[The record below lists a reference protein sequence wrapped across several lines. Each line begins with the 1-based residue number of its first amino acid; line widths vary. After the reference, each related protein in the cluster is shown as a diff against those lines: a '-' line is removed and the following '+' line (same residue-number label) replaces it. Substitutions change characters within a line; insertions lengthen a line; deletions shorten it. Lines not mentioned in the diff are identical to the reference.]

1 MKKLSALLLAVVM
14 AFGMAGCSDSSSS
27 DSDNESSA
35 KAVQTESS
43 AADSLEDTTETTT
56 TTTAPEVTGSSQAD
70 AAVTSMADE
79 NKPASGDSNDI
90 AASAIEASETSEEDL
105 APIGQWIKTTRY
117 CPTDK
122 IYHTIYTRITKVV
135 SKTDDADYVN
145 KAIELNNSV
154 GSDFY
159 KIDESELKIPD
170 DSELCVMEYEVYVPE
185 DFPRNDW
192 GIISPEVDYS
202 ASNKGGGGIPS
213 ADGASTYIGMG
224 GTTELLTQEK
234 NEYDVGNTYKY
245 VNLFLMVKGY
255 KDYKFTFSSYPEG
268 TKSDNLS
275 SDDSVTA
282 YISAE

>member
-1 MKKLSALLLAVVM
+1 MKKISALLLAVVM
-14 AFGMAGCSDSSSS
+14 AFGMAGCSDSGSS

-35 KAVQTESS
+35 AAVQTESS
-43 AADSLEDTTETTT
+43 AADSSEDATVTTTT
-56 TTTAPEVTGSSQAD
+56 TTTAPAVTESSQAEVAD
-70 AAVTSMADE
+70 TSTADE
-79 NKPASGDSNDI
+79 NKPASVDSNDI
-90 AASAIEASETSEEDL
+90 EPSETSEENL

-117 CPTDK
+117 CATDK

-135 SKTDDADYVN
+135 SKSEDADYVN

-154 GSDFY
+154 GSDFS

-170 DSELCVMEYEVYVPE
+170 DCELCVMEYEVYVPE
-185 DFPRNDW
+185 DFPSDEW
-192 GIISPEVDYS
+192 GIISPDVNYS

-224 GTTELLTQEK
+224 GTTELLTQKK
-234 NEYDVGNTYKY
+234 NEYFVGNTYKY

-268 TKSDNLS
+268 TTSDS
-275 SDDSVTA
+275 SDDAVTA

>member
-1 MKKLSALLLAVVM
+1 MKKISALLLAVVM
-14 AFGMAGCSDSSSS
+14 AFGMAGCSDSGSS

-35 KAVQTESS
+35 AAVQTESS
-43 AADSLEDTTETTT
+43 AADSSEDATATTTT
-56 TTTAPEVTGSSQAD
+56 TTTAPAVTESSQAEVAD
-70 AAVTSMADE
+70 TSTADE
-79 NKPASGDSNDI
+79 NKPAS
-90 AASAIEASETSEEDL
+90 AIEPSETSEENL

-117 CPTDK
+117 CATDK
-122 IYHTIYTRITKVV
+122 VYHTIYTRITKVV
-135 SKTDDADYVN
+135 SKSEDADYVN

-154 GSDFY
+154 GSDFS

-170 DSELCVMEYEVYVPE
+170 DCELCVMEYEVYVPE
-185 DFPRNDW
+185 DFPSDDW
-192 GIISPEVDYS
+192 GIISPDVNYS

-224 GTTELLTQEK
+224 GTTELLTQKK
-234 NEYDVGNTYKY
+234 NEYFVGNTYKY

-268 TKSDNLS
+268 TTSDS
-275 SDDSVTA
+275 SDDAVTA

>member
-1 MKKLSALLLAVVM
+1 MKKISALLLAVVM
-14 AFGMAGCSDSSSS
+14 AFGMAGCSDSGSS
-27 DSDNESSA
+27 DSDKESSA
-35 KAVQTESS
+35 AAVQTESS
-43 AADSLEDTTETTT
+43 AADSSEDATETITT
-56 TTTAPEVTGSSQAD
+56 TTTAAPAVTESSQSEA
-70 AAVTSMADE
+70 ADE

-90 AASAIEASETSEEDL
+90 AASAIEPSETSEENL
-105 APIGQWIKTTRY
+105 APIGQWIKTTIY

-122 IYHTIYTRITKVV
+122 VYHTIYTRITKVV
-135 SKTDDADYVN
+135 SKSEDADYVN

-170 DSELCVMEYEVYVPE
+170 DCELCVMEYEVYVPE
-185 DFPRNDW
+185 DFPSDEW
-192 GIISPEVDYS
+192 GIISPDVNYS

-224 GTTELLTQEK
+224 GTTELLTQKK
-234 NEYDVGNTYKY
+234 NEYFVGNTYKY

-268 TKSDNLS
+268 TTSDS
-275 SDDSVTA
+275 SDDAVTA

>member
-1 MKKLSALLLAVVM
+1 MKKISALLLAVVM
-14 AFGMAGCSDSSSS
+14 AFGMAGCSDSGSS
-27 DSDNESSA
+27 DSDKESSA
-35 KAVQTESS
+35 AAVQTESS
-43 AADSLEDTTETTT
+43 AADSSEDATATTTT
-56 TTTAPEVTGSSQAD
+56 TTTAPAVTDSSQAEVAD
-70 AAVTSMADE
+70 TSTADE

-90 AASAIEASETSEEDL
+90 AASAIEPSETSEENL
-105 APIGQWIKTTRY
+105 APIGQWIKTTIY

-135 SKTDDADYVN
+135 SKSEDADYVN

-170 DSELCVMEYEVYVPE
+170 DCELCVMEYEVYVPE
-185 DFPRNDW
+185 
-192 GIISPEVDYS
+192 
-202 ASNKGGGGIPS
+202 
-213 ADGASTYIGMG
+213 
-224 GTTELLTQEK
+224 LLTQKK
-234 NEYDVGNTYKY
+234 NEYFVGNTYKY

-268 TKSDNLS
+268 TTSDS
-275 SDDSVTA
+275 SDDAVTA

>member
-1 MKKLSALLLAVVM
+1 
-14 AFGMAGCSDSSSS
+14 MAGCSDSGSS
-27 DSDNESSA
+27 DSDKESSA
-35 KAVQTESS
+35 AAVQTESS
-43 AADSLEDTTETTT
+43 AADSSEDTTETTT
-56 TTTAPEVTGSSQAD
+56 TTTTAPAVTESSQAE
-70 AAVTSMADE
+70 AVDTSTADE

-90 AASAIEASETSEEDL
+90 AASAIEPSETSEENL
-105 APIGQWIKTTRY
+105 APIGQWIKTTIY

-135 SKTDDADYVN
+135 SKSEDADYVN

-170 DSELCVMEYEVYVPE
+170 DCELCVMEYEVYVPE
-185 DFPRNDW
+185 DFPSDEW
-192 GIISPEVDYS
+192 GIISPDVNYS

-224 GTTELLTQEK
+224 GTTELLTQKK
-234 NEYDVGNTYKY
+234 NEYFVGNTYKY

-268 TKSDNLS
+268 TTSDS
-275 SDDSVTA
+275 SDDAVTA